1 MAAELACLIKLA
13 GIEDLDAINAVESRC
28 FSSERFTRVQLRYL
42 LNKAKAQAWL
52 AKIDQQPLGYVL
64 GLFPQHPR
72 PARLYSLAV
81 LDEYRGQGIAALLIN
96 TLSEH
101 AKQSGYDRLRL
112 EVDEQN
118 LTAIAVYQRQG
129 FEQIALLPNYYRNG
143 HAALRF
149 EKSL

>member
-1 MAAELACLIKLA
+1 VAAKLACLIKLA
-13 GIEDLDAINAVESRC
+13 GIEDLEAINAVESRC
-28 FSSERFTRVQLRYL
+28 FSSERFSREQLRYL
-42 LNKAKAQAWL
+42 LSKAKAQAWI
-52 AKIDQQPLGYVL
+52 AETDEQVVGYVL
-64 GLFPQHPR
+64 GLFPQPPR

-81 LDEYRGQGIAALLIN
+81 LDEYRGQGIAGLLIN
-96 TLSEH
+96 TLLEH

-112 EVDEQN
+112 EVDEHN
-118 LTAIAVYQRQG
+118 LAAIAVYQRQG